1 LTVTVWFATVNVPV
15 RAAPAFAA
23 TVNVTVP
30 FAMPLDPDA
39 IEIHTT
45 LLTAVHGQPGEAV
58 TETDVPAEP
67 VEGTDTLDGLTE

>member
-30 FAMPLDPDA
+30 FAVPLDPDA
-39 IEIHTT
+39 IEIHATV
-45 LLTAVHGQPGEAV
+45 LAAVHGQPFDAV
-58 TETDVPAEP
+58 TDTDIPAEP
-67 VEGTDTLDGLTE
+67 VDGTDTLDGVTE

>member
-39 IEIHTT
+39 IEIHATVG
-45 LLTAVHGQPGEAV
+45 TAVHGQPVEAV

-67 VEGTDTLDGLTE
+67 VNGTDTLDGLTE